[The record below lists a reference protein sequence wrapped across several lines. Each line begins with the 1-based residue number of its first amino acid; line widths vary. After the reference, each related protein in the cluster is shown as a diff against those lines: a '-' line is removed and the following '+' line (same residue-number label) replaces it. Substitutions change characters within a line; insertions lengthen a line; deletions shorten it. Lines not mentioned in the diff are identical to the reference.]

1 MEEENPR
8 GWIHGDETAK
18 VMLSRV
24 LTERPFLFLPPLHR
38 VPLRVGNVVEI
49 AGPSPSAKSQI
60 LLHAAVRCI
69 LPEEWKGIRFG
80 GLKRMVMYF
89 DLDCRFDVLRLS
101 QMLKH
106 RIMEAYRSANS
117 TYWKEK
123 GEYQK
128 NDATTTNMYLCDDE
142 LFLDCMRRFLYI
154 RCYNSFEFLAA
165 LKAMHSHSQRESE
178 ALGVSVHFL
187 MIDSIGAFYW
197 MDRACQPIPIGG
209 SKRKNVSHQ
218 SLAEA
223 VVQEICKLLQMQ
235 PVLVLATKA
244 TIFGA
249 GTSANDAQRAFGKW
263 CSEGKMD
270 SRTSSRDGEK
280 LMFREYMPSSW
291 QSFVTHRVRL
301 QALDE
306 IIPDG
311 EYGTLLTYTSQWVQ
325 PPLNIKD
332 KFAVRDDGIFLIT

>member
-1 MEEENPR
+1 MEENPR

-18 VMLSRV
+18 AMLARV

-60 LLHAAVRCI
+60 LLHAAVHCI

-80 GLKRMVMYF
+80 GLERMVMYF

-101 QMLKH
+101 QILKH
-106 RIMEAYRSANS
+106 RIMEAYKSANS
-117 TYWKEK
+117 TYWEDN

-128 NDATTTNMYLCDDE
+128 YDATEITQMCFCDDE
-142 LFLDCMRRFLYI
+142 LFLACMRRFLYI
-154 RCYNSFEFLAA
+154 RCYSSFEFLAA
-165 LKAMHSHSQRESE
+165 LKAMHFHLQRESE
-178 ALGVSVHFL
+178 ALGVGLHFL
-187 MIDSIGAFYW
+187 MID
-197 MDRACQPIPIGG
+197 
-209 SKRKNVSHQ
+209 RKNL
-218 SLAEA
+218 SLQNVAEA
-223 VVQEICKLLQMQ
+223 VVQEICKLLQTQ

-249 GTSANDAQRAFGKW
+249 GTSGNDAQRAFGKW
-263 CSEGKMD
+263 CSERKMD
-270 SRTSSRDGEK
+270 SRTLSKEGEK
-280 LMFREYMPSSW
+280 LLYREYMPSAW

-306 IIPDG
+306 IISDG
-311 EYGTLLTYTSQWVQ
+311 QYGTLPTYTSQWVQ

>member
-1 MEEENPR
+1 MEENPR

-18 VMLSRV
+18 AMLSRI

-60 LLHAAVRCI
+60 LLHAAVNCI

-80 GLKRMVMYF
+80 GLGRMVMYF

-101 QMLKH
+101 QILKH
-106 RIMEAYRSANS
+106 RIMEAYRSTNN

-123 GEYQK
+123 GEHQK
-128 NDATTTNMYLCDDE
+128 NDAPTTHMYLCDDE

-197 MDRACQPIPIGG
+197 MDRACQPMPIGG
-209 SKRKNVSHQ
+209 SKRKNVSLQ

-249 GTSANDAQRAFGKW
+249 GTSGNDAQRAFGKW

-270 SRTSSRDGEK
+270 SRTSSREGEK
-280 LMFREYMPSSW
+280 LMYREYMPSSW
-291 QSFVTHRVRL
+291 QSFVTHRVHL

-306 IIPDG
+306 IISGG
-311 EYGTLLTYTSQWVQ
+311 EYGTLLTYASQWVQ

-332 KFAVRDDGIFLIT
+332 KFAIRDDGIFLIT